1 MTREYRSA
9 DIQTCVYVDIHI
21 CCMQIREN
29 ADIVGDWM
37 RTGGLPRNKLKLRP
51 NVCHI
56 FRLVCLHDA
65 HGRHLIMILNAPE
78 KILLHKMRIVNLQR
92 KIMQKCYST

>member
-1 MTREYRSA
+1 
-9 DIQTCVYVDIHI
+9 
-21 CCMQIREN
+21 MQIREN

-37 RTGGLPRNKLKLRP
+37 RTGGGPRNKLKLRP

-65 HGRHLIMILNAPE
+65 RGRHLIIILTAPE
-78 KILLHKMRIVNLQR
+78 KILLHKLHIVNLQG